1 MKKVIVFLMVF
12 MAWMAFGADIDL
24 SGTWKGET
32 EVPDAPEPDK
42 ITLVL
47 KKDNSG
53 YVGKFSDSLG
63 MADEVECED
72 IELKGNELTMNF
84 IVTNLDGD
92 YVRIYTKAT
101 VEGNTMT
108 GYWESE
114 DGNSNTFKLV
124 RE

>member
-1 MKKVIVFLMVF
+1 MKKMMVFLVVF

-53 YVGKFSDSLG
+53 YVGKISDTLG
-63 MADEVECED
+63 MADGVECED
-72 IELKGNELTMNF
+72 IELKGSELTMNF
-84 IVTNLDGD
+84 LITNFEGE
-92 YVRIYTKAT
+92 YVRIYVKTK
-101 VEGNTMT
+101 VEDNTMT

-114 DGNSNTFKLV
+114 DGNSNTVKLV
-124 RE
+124 RQ